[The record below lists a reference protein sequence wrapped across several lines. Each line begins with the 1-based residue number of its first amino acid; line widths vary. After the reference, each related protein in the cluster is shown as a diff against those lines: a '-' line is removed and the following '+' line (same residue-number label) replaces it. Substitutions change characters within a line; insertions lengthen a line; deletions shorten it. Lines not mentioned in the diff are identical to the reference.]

1 MAGPGGETG
10 AAAAHRMTARPEDIA
25 GIYERKAR
33 EFDTVRSRA
42 LFERGWL
49 ERFAALLPEHATVLD
64 LGCGHAEPIAAWL
77 IAQGFDLTGVDTS
90 PSLLAL
96 CRQRFPDQDWIEDD
110 MRKVALGRQFNG
122 LIAWDSFFHLP
133 FDDQRAMFDVF
144 RRHAAPNAALMFTSG
159 PSHGE
164 ATGDHAG
171 EALYHASL
179 APEEYRALLAEAG
192 FNVVA
197 HKANDA
203 DCAGH
208 TVWLAQRKA

>member
-1 MAGPGGETG
+1 
-10 AAAAHRMTARPEDIA
+10 MTAQPEEII

-33 EFDTVRSRA
+33 EFDAGRSRA
-42 LFERGWL
+42 LFERAWL
-49 ERFAALLPEHATVLD
+49 ERFTALLPAKASVLD
-64 LGCGHAEPIAAWL
+64 LGCGHGEPIAAWL
-77 IAQGFDLTGVDTS
+77 IAQGHSITGIDTA

-96 CRQRFPDQDWIEDD
+96 CRQRFPDHDWIEGD

-133 FDDQRAMFDVF
+133 FDDQRGMFATF
-144 RRHAAPNAALMFTSG
+144 RAHAAPNAALIFTSG
-159 PSHGE
+159 PAHGE

-179 APEEYRALLAEAG
+179 APEEYRALLAANG
-192 FNVVA
+192 FDVMGHV
-197 HKANDA
+197 ANDA

-208 TVWLAQRKA
+208 TVWLAQRKS